1 MTRDSIFKH
10 YLEKKNTLIKDRGI
24 LQTTYVPEQLLH
36 RESQINDIV
45 DIVGP
50 SLNKEQPSNILII
63 GKTGTGKTAVVNYV
77 GKELMK
83 EDAGNNNCCYIY
95 VNCEV
100 IDTPYSILYNISN
113 QIITDPNNK
122 IPFTG
127 WSLDK
132 IFNEITKVIDNE
144 NKVFIIVLDE
154 IDKSFKK
161 NGDDIFYF
169 LTTVNT
175 MLKRSRV
182 SIIGITNNSKFTEEC
197 LSPKIRSRLGEEK
210 IIFPP
215 YSLDQLIDILN
226 DRAKIAF
233 YPDVL
238 EPSVINYC
246 AAVSAQDSGDA
257 RKALDLLRI
266 AADIAERNSDSMIT
280 PAHVDFA
287 RQKIELDAF
296 TEIIKT
302 LTDQSKI
309 VLRSIIDNPKS
320 ENGYVNT
327 GDVYVTYTNIANQLY
342 LPILTQRRV
351 ADLISEL
358 DMLGIINARV
368 KSFGRKGRTKEI
380 NVNLSKDV
388 INLLNSDD
396 LFQNFSHKSSVSQT
410 TFDTDFN

>member
-1 MTRDSIFKH
+1 MTGDSIFKH

>member
-1 MTRDSIFKH
+1 MAGDSIFKH
-10 YLEKKNTLIKDRGI
+10 YLEKKNALIKDRGI

-36 RESQINDIV
+36 RDSQIKDIV
-45 DIVGP
+45 DIVAP
-50 SLNKEQPSNILII
+50 SLNKDQPSNILII

-83 EDAGNNNCCYIY
+83 ADAMGKNNCRYIY

-132 IFNEITKVIDNE
+132 IFNEIVKVVDNE

-169 LTTVNT
+169 LTTVNS
-175 MLKRSRV
+175 MLKNSRV

-197 LSPKIRSRLGEEK
+197 LTPKIRSRLGEEK

-215 YSLDQLIDILN
+215 YSLEQLIDILN

-266 AADIAERNSDSMIT
+266 AADIAERNSDTQIT
-280 PAHVDFA
+280 PAHVDYA

-302 LTDQSKI
+302 LTDQSKV

-388 INLLNSDD
+388 INLLNSDE
-396 LFQNFSHKSSVSQT
+396 LFQNFSHKSVSQT
-410 TFDTDFN
+410 TFDTDFS

>member
-1 MTRDSIFKH
+1 MAGDSIFKH

-36 RESQINDIV
+36 RDSQIEEIV

-50 SLNKEQPSNILII
+50 SLKKDQPSNILII

-83 EDAGNNNCCYIY
+83 TEEGMKNCCYIY

-132 IFNEITKVIDNE
+132 IFNEIVKVVDNE

-169 LTTVNT
+169 LTTVNS
-175 MLKRSRV
+175 MLKKSRV

-197 LSPKIRSRLGEEK
+197 LTPKIRSRLGEEK

-238 EPSVINYC
+238 DPSVINYC

-266 AADIAERNSDSMIT
+266 AADIAERNSDSQIT

-302 LTDQSKI
+302 LTDQSKV

-388 INLLNSDD
+388 INLLNSDE
-396 LFQNFSHKSSVSQT
+396 LFQNFSHKSVSQT
-410 TFDTDFN
+410 TFDTDFS

>member
-1 MTRDSIFKH
+1 MAGDSIFKH

-36 RESQINDIV
+36 RDSQIEEIV

-50 SLNKEQPSNILII
+50 SLKKDQPSNILII

-83 EDAGNNNCCYIY
+83 TEEGMKNCCYIY

-132 IFNEITKVIDNE
+132 IFNEIVKVVDNE

-169 LTTVNT
+169 LTTVNS

-197 LSPKIRSRLGEEK
+197 LTPKIRSRLGEEK

-238 EPSVINYC
+238 DPSVINYC

-266 AADIAERNSDSMIT
+266 AADIAERNSDSQIT

-302 LTDQSKI
+302 LTDQSKV

-388 INLLNSDD
+388 INLLNSDE
-396 LFQNFSHKSSVSQT
+396 LFHNFSHKSVSQT
-410 TFDTDFN
+410 TFDTDFS

>member
-1 MTRDSIFKH
+1 MTGDSIFKH

-410 TFDTDFN
+410 TFDTDFS

>member
-1 MTRDSIFKH
+1 MAGDSIFKH
-10 YLEKKNTLIKDRGI
+10 YLEKKNALIKDRGI

-36 RESQINDIV
+36 RDSQITDIV
-45 DIVGP
+45 DIVAP
-50 SLNKEQPSNILII
+50 SLKKDQPSNILII
-63 GKTGTGKTAVVNYV
+63 GKTGTGKTAVVNYI

-83 EDAGNNNCCYIY
+83 ADEGNNNCCYIY

-132 IFNEITKVIDNE
+132 IFNEIVKVVDNE
-144 NKVFIIVLDE
+144 NKIFIIVLDE

-169 LTTVNT
+169 LTTVNS

-197 LSPKIRSRLGEEK
+197 LTPKIRSRLGEEK

-215 YSLDQLIDILN
+215 YSLEQLIDILN
-226 DRAKIAF
+226 DRAKTAF

-266 AADIAERNSDSMIT
+266 AADIAERNSDTLIT
-280 PAHVDFA
+280 PAHVDYA

-302 LTDQSKI
+302 LTDQSKV

-327 GDVYVTYTNIANQLY
+327 GDVYVTYTSIATQLY

-380 NVNLSKDV
+380 SVNLSKDV
-388 INLLNSDD
+388 INLLNSDE
-396 LFQNFSHKSSVSQT
+396 LFQNFSHKSNTQT
-410 TFDTDFN
+410 TFDTDFS

>member
-1 MTRDSIFKH
+1 MAGDSIFKH
-10 YLEKKNTLIKDRGI
+10 YLEKKNSLIKNRGI

-36 RESQINDIV
+36 RDSQINDIV
-45 DIVGP
+45 DIVAP
-50 SLNKEQPSNILII
+50 SLNNDQPSNILII
-63 GKTGTGKTAVVNYV
+63 GKTGTGKTAVVNYI

-83 EDAGNNNCCYIY
+83 ADEGNNHCYYIY

-113 QIITDPNNK
+113 HIIKDPNNK

-132 IFNEITKVIDNE
+132 IFNEIVKYIDE
-144 NKVFIIVLDE
+144 EKKIFIIVLDE

-161 NGDDIFYF
+161 NGDAIFYF
-169 LTTVNT
+169 LTTINT
-175 MLKRSRV
+175 MLKYSRV
-182 SIIGITNNSKFTEEC
+182 SIIGITNNSKFTEEF
-197 LSPKIRSRLGEEK
+197 LNPKVKSRMGEEK

-215 YSLDQLIDILN
+215 YSVDQLIDILN

-266 AADIAERNSDSMIT
+266 SADIAERNGDSLIT
-280 PAHVDFA
+280 PAHVDYA
-287 RQKIELDAF
+287 RQKIELDAV

-302 LTDQSKI
+302 LTDQSKV
-309 VLRSIIDNPKS
+309 VLRSIIDNPKN

-327 GDVYVTYTNIANQLY
+327 GDVYATYSNIASQLF
-342 LPILTQRRV
+342 LPVLTQRRV

-380 NVNLSKDV
+380 NVNISKDI
-388 INLLNSDD
+388 INILNNDD
-396 LFQNFSHKSSVSQT
+396 LFNGYVYKPNKQM
-410 TFDTDFN
+410 TFDSDFE

>member
-1 MTRDSIFKH
+1 MAGDSIFKH
-10 YLEKKNTLIKDRGI
+10 YLEKKNLLIKNRGI

-36 RESQINDIV
+36 RDTQIHDIV
-45 DIVGP
+45 DIVAP
-50 SLNKEQPSNILII
+50 SLNKDKPSNILII
-63 GKTGTGKTAVVNYV
+63 GKTGTGKTAVVNYI

-83 EDAGNNNCCYIY
+83 ADEGKNNCCYIY
-95 VNCEV
+95 INCEV

-113 QIITDPNNK
+113 QIIIDPKNK

-132 IFNEITKVIDNE
+132 IFNEIIKFVDEE

-161 NGDDIFYF
+161 NGDEIFYF
-169 LTTVNT
+169 LTTINE
-175 MLKRSRV
+175 MLKKSIV

-197 LSPKIRSRLGEEK
+197 LSPKIKSRLGEEK
-210 IIFPP
+210 IVFPP
-215 YSLDQLIDILN
+215 YSLQQLIDILN
-226 DRAKIAF
+226 DRANTAF
-233 YPDVL
+233 YPNTL
-238 EPSVINYC
+238 GEGVINYC

-266 AADIAERNSDSMIT
+266 AADIAERNSDTQII
-280 PAHVDFA
+280 PAHVDYA
-287 RQKIELDAF
+287 RQKIELDAV

-309 VLRSIIDNPKS
+309 VLMSIIKNPKN
-320 ENGYVNT
+320 EEGFVTT
-327 GDVYVTYTNIANQLY
+327 GDVYNNYTNIANQLGC
-342 LPILTQRRV
+342 PVLTQRRI

-380 NVNLSKDV
+380 DINISKDV
-388 INLLNSDD
+388 INLLNSDE
-396 LFQNFSHKSSVSQT
+396 LFQSFNYKPKKQM
-410 TFDTDFN
+410 TFDSDFD